1 MPGDSSC
8 SQWVEQSAREVVI
21 SHGSGCRATRS
32 GNLIEK
38 GLTYK
43 KETFREREEKE
54 VQWQIEDH
62 WGVTVFQ

>member
-21 SHGSGCRATRS
+21 SHGSGFRATRS

-54 VQWQIEDH
+54 GQWQIEDH